1 MPPLYAASDGCFKA
15 SFRPRQG
22 PKRPEKGVR
31 TLKKEEKTVFSR
43 RTRIVRHLQTPPAVG
58 DQDGT
63 QTNGMNFAQACA
75 TGLSTVHLRAPSK
88 VKHFCLK
95 RRSRRVCRPL
105 DERRHEEAFESP
117 SRRFAFEESDAD
129 SLKGESTIV
138 KAGVSDTRRR
148 VREFSPDRAQ
158 NRASEPSVFRRGAC
172 KNEESAFQ
180 KAFEMTRG
188 FRMTPP
194 NHLKNL
200 A

>member
-1 MPPLYAASDGCFKA
+1 M
-15 SFRPRQG
+15 
-22 PKRPEKGVR
+22 
-31 TLKKEEKTVFSR
+31 
-43 RTRIVRHLQTPPAVG
+43 
-58 DQDGT
+58 
-63 QTNGMNFAQACA
+63 
-75 TGLSTVHLRAPSK
+75 
-88 VKHFCLK
+88 
-95 RRSRRVCRPL
+95 

-148 VREFSPDRAQ
+148 VREFSPDRA
-158 NRASEPSVFRRGAC
+158 SEPSVFRRGAC

-200 A
+200 T

>member
-1 MPPLYAASDGCFKA
+1 M
-15 SFRPRQG
+15 
-22 PKRPEKGVR
+22 
-31 TLKKEEKTVFSR
+31 
-43 RTRIVRHLQTPPAVG
+43 
-58 DQDGT
+58 
-63 QTNGMNFAQACA
+63 
-75 TGLSTVHLRAPSK
+75 
-88 VKHFCLK
+88 
-95 RRSRRVCRPL
+95 

-148 VREFSPDRAQ
+148 VREFSP
-158 NRASEPSVFRRGAC
+158 EPSVFCRGAC

-188 FRMTPP
+188 FRMTPL

>member
-1 MPPLYAASDGCFKA
+1 M
-15 SFRPRQG
+15 
-22 PKRPEKGVR
+22 
-31 TLKKEEKTVFSR
+31 
-43 RTRIVRHLQTPPAVG
+43 
-58 DQDGT
+58 
-63 QTNGMNFAQACA
+63 
-75 TGLSTVHLRAPSK
+75 
-88 VKHFCLK
+88 
-95 RRSRRVCRPL
+95 

-117 SRRFAFEESDAD
+117 PRRFAFEESDAD

-188 FRMTPP
+188 FRNDAPEPP
-194 NHLKNL
+194 QKSCLIHSIRGMKGV
-200 A
+200 